1 MVEMKQLSAG
11 KSAPSR
17 IGYVEGVSAGRPGDG
32 AEKETR
38 SVSHTQANAST
49 NVRTRLLLPTAL
61 FAIVLLTVISL
72 LTIDAQTTFLERQ
85 RLYTSQHEDTVQAV
99 FTARL
104 EQTQEY
110 VDALRRS
117 NLIAAAVSARA
128 RGRIADVLSAYP
140 RRSIT
145 AIALYANGARIYADD
160 RSGKARDAFASFDAL
175 AQRMS
180 IDRGEVSG
188 FFPAGSG
195 VMLVSAAP
203 IRTANGTLGTIVAGL
218 QIDDGF
224 LRGIAAASGVDLAF
238 YYRGKVVATSLANG
252 KAPIPADFRQTALA
266 PDRGLID
273 GRRASIVLLED
284 DSIAQAEA
292 RRSLLFIIG
301 AIALAGIFAIGM
313 SMNAIRSV
321 TRSERRL
328 RFDAMH
334 DALTGLANRRF
345 FNDALQVAVD
355 DFLIN
360 PERRYA
366 ILYIDLDH
374 FKFVNDSLGHEIGD
388 RVLMTVAE
396 RIKRIT
402 RPRDVVARLG
412 GDEFAVLLTDV
423 QQETAMAILERVQH
437 DLAAPVTLDSRTIF
451 TTASIG
457 ITFGSKAYKRGEDL
471 LRDADAALYRAKAQG
486 RAQHVVFDKEML
498 LSARRR
504 LQIDTE
510 LRLAYERNHLRLK
523 YQPIYDFKLGRYEGW
538 EALLRWTHPQLG
550 EIAPSVFI
558 PIAEETGLILG
569 IGNWV
574 IHEACRQLAEWKTR
588 FPAMPQT
595 MAINLSAQQMIQP
608 QFDKQ
613 IAAILGEHGLR
624 GSDLCLEIT
633 ESVILDGTRL
643 EPTRIEALK
652 AIGCKLHID
661 DFGTGYSSL
670 TYLQRHPV
678 DAIKIDRSFVG
689 GDGDDLTSPQ
699 IVSTLITLAES
710 LGLYVVAEG
719 IETRA
724 QFDSLAQMQCRYGQ
738 GYMIAHPLDPD
749 QAAELLTI
757 AGMPI

>member
-1 MVEMKQLSAG
+1 MKQLSDRKA
-11 KSAPSR
+11 APSR
-17 IGYVEGVSAGRPGDG
+17 TSYVDRTPLTATAGDARDG
-32 AEKETR
+32 ATPHVT
-38 SVSHTQANAST
+38 SAPGAAST

-85 RLYTSQHEDTVQAV
+85 RLYTSQHEESVRTV
-99 FTARL
+99 FLGRL

-110 VDALRRS
+110 VDALRR
-117 NLIAAAVSARA
+117 NPLVEAAVSSRA
-128 RGRIADVLSAYP
+128 RGRLAEVVAAYP
-140 RRSIT
+140 RR
-145 AIALYANGARIYADD
+145 AIGALAVYANGTRIYADNRTGD
-160 RSGKARDAFASFDAL
+160 TASDAAAFDAM
-175 AQRMS
+175 AQRVAV
-180 IDRGEVSG
+180 DRGEISG
-188 FFPAGSG
+188 FFPAGSS
-195 VMLVSAAP
+195 VVLLSAAP
-203 IRTANGTLGTIVAGL
+203 IRTANGTLGVVIGGVTV
-218 QIDDGF
+218 DDRF
-224 LRGIAAASGVDLAF
+224 LTGIATAAGVDLAF
-238 YYRGKVVATSLANG
+238 YYRGKVVATSLPSGAG
-252 KAPIPADFRQTALA
+252 PIPAAYRQTALV
-266 PDRGLID
+266 PDRDLLD
-273 GRRASIVLLED
+273 GTRTSFVLLED

-328 RFDAMH
+328 RFDATH
-334 DALTGLANRRF
+334 DGLTGLANRRF
-345 FNDALQVAVD
+345 FNDALQAAVD
-355 DFLIN
+355 DFLAN

-388 RVLMTVAE
+388 RVLITVAE
-396 RIKRIT
+396 RLKRIT
-402 RPRDVVARLG
+402 RDRDVVARLG

-423 QQETAMAILERVQH
+423 QQETAMAVLERVQH

-457 ITFGSKAYKRGEDL
+457 ITFGSKAYQRGEDL

-510 LRLAYERNHLRLK
+510 LRLAYERNQLRLK
-523 YQPIYDFKLGRYEGW
+523 YQPIYDFKTGQYEGW

-550 EIAPSVFI
+550 EISPSVFI

-574 IHEACRQLAEWKTR
+574 VHEACRQLAEWKSR
-588 FPAMPQT
+588 FPGRPQT
-595 MAINLSAQQMIQP
+595 MAINLSAQQIIQP
-608 QFDKQ
+608 HFDKQ
-613 IAAILGEHGLR
+613 IAAILGEYGLA

-633 ESVILDGTRL
+633 ESVILDGSRL
-643 EPTRIEALK
+643 EPTRIDALK
-652 AIGCKLHID
+652 EIGCRLHID

-670 TYLQRHPV
+670 TYLQRYPV
-678 DAIKIDRSFVG
+678 DGIKIDRSFVG
-689 GDGDDLTSPQ
+689 GGVDDALKSPQ
-699 IVSTLITLAES
+699 IVATLITLAES

-724 QFDSLAQMQCRYGQ
+724 QLDALAKMQCRYGQ
-738 GYMIAHPLDPD
+738 GYVIAHPLDAD